1 MRIVVKGGVWK
12 NTEDEILKAA
22 VMKYGKNQWAR
33 ISSLLVRKTAK
44 QCKARWYEWLDPS
57 IKKTEWSRDE
67 EERLLHLA
75 KVMPNQ
81 WRTIAPIVGRT
92 ASQCL
97 EHYEKLLDAAQS
109 RGEELKP
116 EEDPRRLRPGEID
129 PTPETKPARPDPV
142 DMDEDEKEMLSEA
155 RARLANTKGKK
166 AKRKAREKQLEE
178 ARRLA
183 ALQKRRE
190 MKAAGIDLPRMRRK
204 LPKGQMDYNI
214 EIPFE
219 RRPPPGFYAPE
230 ESPSTST
237 HWLKP
242 NSTNNP
248 RLSLDQL
255 EKKRGREQDEE
266 RLRRDDAKRMRNRMD
281 KDLPSAVMQINR
293 LTDPLAISSSVRGKL
308 CLPAP
313 QLSDEDLSTLLQAE
327 GDSGADLSGG
337 TADSNEGGSA
347 SSQATKTLLESS
359 YAVGA
364 ETPRLLTRT
373 PTRTPI
379 PPMRTPSR
387 ADTIRTEAEN
397 LLALSS
403 AQTPLF
409 GGSNAPLHPSDFSGV
424 TPRPHDIS
432 TPNPMLRAATP
443 SRGPANTPSR
453 GSAASIHGGTPS
465 VRDTLGL
472 NETLAEAALEER
484 GKQRTLRSL
493 LRNGLR
499 SLPAPQN
506 EYRVQLPAE
515 TASLEESPNGPNG
528 KGTEDL
534 EGPLDQSDVLLTEQ
548 RHMREREQMRLRT
561 RSQVL
566 ARREE
571 LPRPFVISKCFSEF
585 QSKQS
590 DPLLREAEEMLRKE
604 IVELIT
610 HDSLECPFRECR
622 IVTESSS
629 MPFQEFQEQELLKAR
644 SLIEEEARNLSDR
657 SGSSI
662 DNEDYHYH
670 YHHHSSSSSSTDY
683 SKNKNSSPN
692 DEPMSSKLAVG
703 IGKDSLK
710 SVEFSRLYDTV
721 QNSFCFVPSQKRFVH
736 TGQCSR
742 KELIES
748 LSNEFDLLKAN
759 MVRQATKAKRLETR
773 IGTYNAGYEKR
784 SKTLLEQISN
794 LFNQIT
800 ETSIELEC
808 FKHLKELES
817 QAMPIRVETLA
828 AQVSLQEQKEMDGQ
842 QRYQNRLVEKE
853 DLIKKLGMRT
863 DGHSSSGNHFANPTR
878 TKQPLY

>member
-1 MRIVVKGGVWK
+1 M
-12 NTEDEILKAA
+12 
-22 VMKYGKNQWAR
+22 
-33 ISSLLVRKTAK
+33 
-44 QCKARWYEWLDPS
+44 
-57 IKKTEWSRDE
+57 
-67 EERLLHLA
+67 
-75 KVMPNQ
+75 
-81 WRTIAPIVGRT
+81 
-92 ASQCL
+92 
-97 EHYEKLLDAAQS
+97 
-109 RGEELKP
+109 
-116 EEDPRRLRPGEID
+116 
-129 PTPETKPARPDPV
+129 
-142 DMDEDEKEMLSEA
+142 
-155 RARLANTKGKK
+155 
-166 AKRKAREKQLEE
+166 
-178 ARRLA
+178 
-183 ALQKRRE
+183 
-190 MKAAGIDLPRMRRK
+190 
-204 LPKGQMDYNI
+204 
-214 EIPFE
+214 
-219 RRPPPGFYAPE
+219 
-230 ESPSTST
+230 
-237 HWLKP
+237 
-242 NSTNNP
+242 
-248 RLSLDQL
+248 
-255 EKKRGREQDEE
+255 
-266 RLRRDDAKRMRNRMD
+266 
-281 KDLPSAVMQINR
+281 
-293 LTDPLAISSSVRGKL
+293 SSSVRGKL

-327 GDSGADLSGG
+327 GDSGTDLSGG

-387 ADTIRTEAEN
+387 ADTVRTEAEN
-397 LLALSS
+397 LLALTS

-432 TPNPMLRAATP
+432 TPNPMLRATTP
-443 SRGPANTPSR
+443 SRGPAITPSR
-453 GSAASIHGGTPS
+453 GPSASIHGGTPS

-515 TASLEESPNGPNG
+515 TASLEEFPNGPNG

-548 RHMREREQMRLRT
+548 RRMREREQMRLRT

-571 LPRPFVISKCFSEF
+571 LPRPFAISKCFSEF

-629 MPFQEFQEQELLKAR
+629 MLFQEFQEQELLKAR

-657 SGSSI
+657 NRSSI
-662 DNEDYHYH
+662 DNEQQQQQ
-670 YHHHSSSSSSTDY
+670 HHHHHHTNSGSSGSSSSSSSSSSDNNN
-683 SKNKNSSPN
+683 KKNSSPN

-703 IGKDSLK
+703 IGEDSLK

-742 KELIES
+742 KDLIES

-853 DLIKKLGMRT
+853 DLIRKLDMRT
-863 DGHSSSGNHFANPTR
+863 DGHSSSGIHFADHTR
-878 TKQPLY
+878 MNQALY